1 MVYMWKYWVFKSV
14 VEDDSIWI
22 QWSLETKNGQG
33 CCNYR
38 LLFYIYKK
46 QSLSSKS
53 ILESIMKK
61 QHFYLE
67 KTTCMSKSIRK
78 RQKRIADRKADSIYA
93 EIGLICMM
101 QFKYLL
107 SLQYYFNNMTN
118 KRTINRIIDI
128 TFDEID
134 LFSKLIINSKIL
146 KQDQ

>member
-1 MVYMWKYWVFKSV
+1 MVYMWKYWVFKSE

-101 QFKYLL
+101 QFKNSNTFYP
-107 SLQYYFNNMTN
+107 FNITSI
-118 KRTINRIIDI
+118 TWQIN
-128 TFDEID
+128 EQ
-134 LFSKLIINSKIL
+134 LIESSI
-146 KQDQ
+146 